1 MPLPGA
7 RRQLDFDAVRSE
19 APQRPSFAAPPLAY
33 SPDDPRALA
42 AVRKVQG
49 LVRGRMVRR
58 AMRKAAAFGLGGAPV
73 VRGNRRAH
81 PPKRLAEASGADSK
95 GTAVGKGRA
104 GWSKVGATVRF
115 VQAASFPQQR
125 EETPPGDALARERER
140 EATRARLNPTEALS
154 GAERDYWQAQA
165 PSAFAAAGATLQ
177 IQEETRPMSAPL
189 QGASPPTTPSN

>member
-19 APQRPSFAAPPLAY
+19 APHRPSFAAPPLAY

-58 AMRKAAAFGLGGAPV
+58 AMRKAAAFGLGGSPV
-73 VRGNRRAH
+73 MRGNRRAH
-81 PPKRLAEASGADSK
+81 PPSK

-154 GAERDYWQAQA
+154 GAERDYWQAHA

-189 QGASPPTTPSN
+189 QGASPTTPSN

>member
-58 AMRKAAAFGLGGAPV
+58 AMRKAHV
-73 VRGNRRAH
+73 
-81 PPKRLAEASGADSK
+81 
-95 GTAVGKGRA
+95 
-104 GWSKVGATVRF
+104 
-115 VQAASFPQQR
+115 
-125 EETPPGDALARERER
+125 
-140 EATRARLNPTEALS
+140 TRCQELS
-154 GAERDYWQAQA
+154 ELCQLMRV
-165 PSAFAAAGATLQ
+165 T
-177 IQEETRPMSAPL
+177 IMIV
-189 QGASPPTTPSN
+189 